1 MPIHGMKPKI
11 QTHTPVDGRVVAQEN
26 ELKVLKAVN
35 LFGHL
40 RRSEIAAAIW
50 PTSSPRSAEA
60 MVRRTVKRLLDSG
73 DLLERPNSLGGLS
86 LILSPRGATKLNS
99 EGLDADDGKNLSSVE
114 GPQFYHR
121 TLGTR
126 YLIEKAVAGAEVF
139 GEYALIKGRAPVS
152 RAHLS
157 ERFHKYP
164 DGLAVYPGEHRH
176 YQPEYT
182 AADWIEVE
190 SAFKADDDYEKLIN
204 IAWKVGS
211 FLNASDTC
219 VLDRVV
225 FVFDIRQRH
234 EQAILSYLRRTV
246 ASRLTDAA
254 LLVLRSVILA
264 RVRIRTPLVWEQ
276 VEEVTALEALG
287 LAN

>member
-1 MPIHGMKPKI
+1 MKLKL
-11 QTHTPVDGRVVAQEN
+11 QAHTLVDGRIVAQEN

-40 RRSEIAAAIW
+40 RRAEIAAAIW
-50 PTSSPRSAEA
+50 PSSSPRSAET

-86 LILSPRGATKLNS
+86 LILSPRGASKLNS

-126 YLIEKAVAGAEVF
+126 YLIEKAIEGAEVY

-164 DGLAVYPGEHRH
+164 DGIAVYPGEMRG
-176 YQPEYT
+176 YNPSYS

-190 SAFKADDDYEKLIN
+190 SAFKADDDYEKLIK
-204 IAWKVGS
+204 IAWKVTS

-246 ASRLTDAA
+246 ASNLNDHS
-254 LLVLRSVILA
+254 LLVLKSIVLA
-264 RVRIRTPLVWEQ
+264 RVRIRTPLVWEG

-287 LAN
+287 LSN

>member
-1 MPIHGMKPKI
+1 MKPKI
-11 QTHTPVDGRVVAQEN
+11 QTHTLVDGRIVAQEN

-40 RRSEIAAAIW
+40 RRAEIAAAIW
-50 PTSSPRSAEA
+50 PTSSPRSAET
-60 MVRRTVKRLLDSG
+60 MVRRTVKRLLESG

-126 YLIEKAVAGAEVF
+126 YLIEKAISGAEVF

-164 DGLAVYPGEHRH
+164 DGLAVYPGDTRAYHAD
-176 YQPEYT
+176 YT

-190 SAFKADDDYEKLIN
+190 SAFKADDDYEKLIK
-204 IAWKVGS
+204 IAWNVGN

-225 FVFDIRQRH
+225 FVFDVRQRH
-234 EQAILSYLRRTV
+234 ENAILSYLRRTV
-246 ASRLTDAA
+246 ASKITDAS
-254 LLVLRSVILA
+254 LIVLKSIILA
-264 RVRIRTPLVWEQ
+264 RVRIRTPLVWEG
-276 VEEVTALEALG
+276 VEEVTALDALG
-287 LAN
+287 ITS